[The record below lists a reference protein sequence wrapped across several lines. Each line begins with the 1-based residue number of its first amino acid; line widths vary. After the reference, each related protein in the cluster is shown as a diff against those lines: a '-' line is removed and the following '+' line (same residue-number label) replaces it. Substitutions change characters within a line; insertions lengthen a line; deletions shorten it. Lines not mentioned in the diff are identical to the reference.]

1 MKNKTSR
8 VNSMKFK
15 KAIAVS
21 LAILVLLAFTGCG
34 TSSTESPNQED
45 TSATGSSS
53 SVELNEKLNDL
64 YQQEN
69 QIFADHKDVW
79 DKAFGFMSKSTDD
92 DTKNENYADFLT
104 NTIESNKDSFSEEEY
119 ATLSKDIET
128 IRGIEEEIAKLE
140 KEIAAADSSG
150 SSSSGS
156 ADSTGVFH
164 DFKGKDLDGNDVDDS
179 LFAQNKVT
187 VVNFWFSGCKPCV
200 EELAKLNELN
210 DTIKKMGGEVV
221 GINTG
226 TLDDNQD
233 GIKEAKEIL
242 KAKGAS

>member
-8 VNSMKFK
+8 TNSMKLK
-15 KAIAVS
+15 KAIAAS
-21 LAILVLLAFTGCG
+21 LAVFILFAFTGCK
-34 TSSTESPNQED
+34 TSSGSATTESSKQED
-45 TSATGSSS
+45 TSTTDSGSSGD
-53 SVELNEKLNDL
+53 LNEKLNDL

-79 DKAFGFMSKSTDD
+79 DKAFGFMSKNTDD
-92 DTKNENYADFLT
+92 DTMNENYADFLA

-150 SSSSGS
+150 SNSSDT

-164 DFKGKDLDGNDVDDS
+164 GFKGKDLDGN
-179 LFAQNKVT
+179 
-187 VVNFWFSGCKPCV
+187 
-200 EELAKLNELN
+200 E
-210 DTIKKMGGEVV
+210 
-221 GINTG
+221 
-226 TLDDNQD
+226 
-233 GIKEAKEIL
+233 
-242 KAKGAS
+242 